1 MSLRARV
8 RVGALRAI
16 EAFAEGKCASWLVR
30 RCAASPGPRKLL
42 NAAYLKFGQN
52 ERTYFYWLYAKIFRD
67 SPLRGREGHWEV
79 AFAGKALR
87 MPLAAGQF
95 WLDWDTAV
103 SITGHDPEIK
113 QTYEALLRSPLHR
126 PEIFVDIGANYGTH
140 SLLFL
145 AHGVRTLTFE
155 PNSTCHD
162 YFLRACR
169 LNHLAPALEQAA
181 LGAAAGHVDLAYP
194 ERETWL
200 GSTSADTQQALG
212 RDRALVH
219 ETVGQKP
226 LDDYLPALLGR
237 RVLIKIDTEG
247 NELKVLEG
255 AAETLR
261 LARPMLVFESVPGSD
276 RAGLSG
282 FLSARGYSIYELPW
296 LPDGDAGPISVE
308 QFLASASD
316 NFAALPGAD
325 RQRGLGNLHSPVRS
339 TRE

>member
-16 EAFAEGKCASWLVR
+16 ETFAESGLAAWLVR
-30 RCAASPGPRKLL
+30 RAAASPLPRKLL
-42 NAAYLKFGQN
+42 NAAYLKLGQN

-67 SPLRGREGHWEV
+67 SPLRGREGRWEV
-79 AFAGKALR
+79 AFAGRTLH
-87 MPLAAGQF
+87 MPLAPGQF
-95 WLDWDTAV
+95 WLDWDTAA
-103 SITGHDPEIK
+103 SITGHDPEVK
-113 QTYEALLRSPLHR
+113 LTYEAVLSSPVHR

-145 AHGVRTLTFE
+145 AHGIRTLTFE

-169 LNHLAPALEQAA
+169 LNQLTPTLAHTA
-181 LGAAAGHVDLAYP
+181 LGATAGHVDLAYP

-212 RDRALVH
+212 QGRALVH
-219 ETVGQKP
+219 ERVGQKP
-226 LDDYLPALLGR
+226 LDGWLPDLLGR

-261 LARPMLVFESVPGSD
+261 QVRPMVIFEAVPGSD

-282 FLSARGYSIYELPW
+282 FFAARGYSIHELPW
-296 LPDGDAGPISVE
+296 SPEGGAAPITAG
-308 QFLASASD
+308 QFLASSSD
-316 NFAALPGAD
+316 NFAALPGIAD
-325 RQRGLGNLHSPVRS
+325 RIAAAS
-339 TRE
+339 